1 MVGEE
6 NSNTV
11 FGLGEIRER
20 EVGKREFEEK
30 NCIYPI
36 WFKEK
41 SKKNVGPTHFLFLF
55 KVAKKKKRKWHY
67 FQFDDFAHIFF
78 IC

>member
-41 SKKNVGPTHFLFLF
+41 SKKTWDP
-55 KVAKKKKRKWHY
+55 
-67 FQFDDFAHIFF
+67 HIFYF
-78 IC
+78 SSK